1 MVRFC
6 EQYYKMN
13 IGGEDK
19 VVLHRYSQ
27 ITSKWYMLDGTEYT
41 DESSLSEIE
50 AQAIKENEI
59 NDGMLYELA
68 KNAGDSEYSKLM
80 IGELPIPEEF
90 KSNSSTVAYFL
101 PILEQSFI
109 DDLGEPSYVDGNP
122 YSESNKYVI
131 GNSYIALAAFD
142 ENLNFFYALFSTL
155 LTNCGYIASG
165 VMSWMETAEN
175 KMNEMSEKIT
185 ALENKLNEGNT

>member
-1 MVRFC
+1 MIRFC

-41 DESSLSEIE
+41 DESALSDIE
-50 AQAIKENEI
+50 AQAIRENEI

-101 PILEQSFI
+101 PVLEQSFV
-109 DDLGEPSYVDGNP
+109 DDMGEPNYVDGNP

-142 ENLNFFYALFSTL
+142 DNFNFSYALFSTL
-155 LTNCGYIASG
+155 LMNCGYIARG
-165 VMSWMETAEN
+165 AINWMKTAEN
-175 KMNEMSEKIT
+175 KMTEMSEKIT
-185 ALENKLNEGNT
+185 ALENKLNESNT

>member
-1 MVRFC
+1 MIKFC

-27 ITSKWYMLDGTEYT
+27 ITSKWYALDGTEYT

-142 ENLNFFYALFSTL
+142 ENLNFSYALFSTL
-155 LTNCGYIASG
+155 LMNCGYISEG
-165 VMSWMETAEN
+165 VINWMETAEN
-175 KMNEMSEKIT
+175 KMAEMSEKIT